1 MITAAS
7 LVSEVLGWMELNGN
21 TAANAASFQVYAN
34 LSHVQRYLIR
44 NLPLKEIDVG
54 IKTVQFNLII
64 SVNRVQWPSDYARF
78 LNLWL
83 NYTAAITESVP
94 GRRVRE
100 DKEGA
105 MESDIA
111 DFQPSTDYPQFEYVE
126 NGFRFAP
133 VPAASQANGGQIK
146 YVQQLPNI
154 SISQDSLLRDDHKAL
169 LVYGAA
175 ELCAS
180 VDDYN
185 IPLSEKMG
193 KLFDRDFQ
201 GFWGDNRIDIKPRR
215 KIK

>member
-7 LVSEVLGWMELNGN
+7 LVSEVLGWMELDGN
-21 TAANAASFQVYAN
+21 TADNAASFQVYTN
-34 LSHVQRYLIR
+34 LSNIQRYIIR

-54 IKTVQFNLII
+54 IKTVQFNLTI
-64 SVNRVQWPSDYARF
+64 SINRIQWPSDFARF
-78 LNLWL
+78 LVLWL
-83 NYTAAITESVP
+83 SYSAAITESAP

-105 MESDIA
+105 IESDIA
-111 DFQPSTDYPQFEYVE
+111 DFQPSTDYPQYDLVE

-133 VPAASQANGGQIK
+133 VPTATQANGGQIK
-146 YVQQLPNI
+146 YIQQLPAI
-154 SISQDSLLRDDHKAL
+154 STSQDSLLRDDHKAL
-169 LVYGAA
+169 MVYGAA

-185 IPLSEKMG
+185 LSLAAKMG
-193 KLFDRDFQ
+193 ELFNRELQ

-215 KIK
+215 RIK